1 MVQRP
6 RTAGLRS
13 GRSGHID
20 PLPWSGTR
28 GTPAL
33 FGTAVD
39 PPGGQ
44 GLKPVRTDDPRAVQL
59 LAHPTRR
66 ASPLLLSVA
75 FIRRLKPRSE
85 LLLLYV
91 GLGIIYVFLLVFLGV
106 KTIRNGR
113 WILFIL
119 GFFIPLL
126 WIIGGI
132 LPPKGMSRV
141 DEAYARRD
149 QAE

>member
-1 MVQRP
+1 M
-6 RTAGLRS
+6 
-13 GRSGHID
+13 
-20 PLPWSGTR
+20 
-28 GTPAL
+28 
-33 FGTAVD
+33 
-39 PPGGQ
+39 
-44 GLKPVRTDDPRAVQL
+44 
-59 LAHPTRR
+59 
-66 ASPLLLSVA
+66 
-75 FIRRLKPRSE
+75 
-85 LLLLYV
+85 LYV

-113 WILFIL
+113 WVLFIL

-149 QAE
+149 QTG